1 MITPQQLLIGGGAVF
16 AAGLIAHYAPT
27 IRSAGAEKS
36 GLSDVGFGYL
46 SGAVPKGLARLPP
59 PPAPGSPAMR
69 KDEDARQAA
78 LKLNDPARYAEAV
91 ADSDR
96 SFATTLKSFSC
107 AMGMDIGEQST
118 PHIAHLLNKMRID
131 VRHAAGPLRNRYKR
145 QQPFVMYKTATCSPK
160 DEALVANQGS
170 YPSARGAVGWSYAIV
185 LAELNPGRAPA
196 ILQRGRDF
204 GESRVICGSHWQSDI
219 DAGNEVGR
227 LVVAQLHQ
235 NKGFAADFEVAK
247 REVAQ
252 LRASGVKPSGQCN
265 VPSSVASR

>member
-1 MITPQQLLIGGGAVF
+1 MMTPSQVLIGGGAVI

-27 IRSAGAEKS
+27 IRSAGAEKAVS
-36 GLSDVGFGYL
+36 SDVGFGYL
-46 SGAVPKGLARLPP
+46 SGAVPEGVARLPP
-59 PPAPGSPAMR
+59 PPAPGSAAMQR
-69 KDEDARQAA
+69 DEHARQAA

-96 SFATTLKSFSC
+96 SFSTTLTSFSC

-118 PHIAHLLNKMRID
+118 PHIARLLNRMRID

-145 QQPFVMYKTATCSPK
+145 QQPFLMHKTATCSPK

-170 YPSARGAVGWSYAIV
+170 YPSARGAVGWSYALV
-185 LAELNPGRAPA
+185 LAELNSARAPA
-196 ILQRGRDF
+196 ILQRGREF

-227 LVVAQLHQ
+227 LVVAELHR
-235 NKGFAADFEVAK
+235 NKAFASDFEAAK
-247 REVAQ
+247 REAAQ
-252 LRASGVKPSGQCN
+252 LRASGAKPSNRCDA
-265 VPSSVASR
+265 PRRLASR

>member
-1 MITPQQLLIGGGAVF
+1 MISPHQVLIGGGAVI

-36 GLSDVGFGYL
+36 VSTDVGFGYL
-46 SGAVPKGLARLPP
+46 SGAVPKSLARLPP
-59 PPAPGSPAMR
+59 PPSPGSAEMR
-69 KDEDARQAA
+69 KDEKGRQAA

-107 AMGMDIGEQST
+107 AMGMDIGEQAT
-118 PHIAHLLNKMRID
+118 PRIAHLLNKMRID
-131 VRHAAGPLRNRYKR
+131 VRHAAGPLRARYKR

-160 DEALVANQGS
+160 DEGLVANQGS
-170 YPSARGAVGWSYAIV
+170 YPSARGAVGWSYALV
-185 LAELNPGRAPA
+185 LAELNPARAPA

-227 LVVAQLHQ
+227 LVLAELHR
-235 NKGFAADFEVAK
+235 NNAFAADFEAAK
-247 REVAQ
+247 REAAR
-252 LRASGVKPSGQCN
+252 LRASGAKPSGQCN
-265 VPSSVASR
+265 APTSLASR